1 MPLISIC
8 IPAYK
13 RTDFLKR
20 LLDSVASQTFKD
32 FELIVSDD
40 SNDNSVKDLLVSYNN
55 KFAIQYFKNEPAL
68 GTPANW
74 NFSISKAMGVWIK
87 LMHDDDWFTHDQS
100 LEFFAEA
107 AKDKPDVPFLFSA
120 FQNITYS
127 TGKVEVVKC
136 NFIDRLIL
144 SLTPLHLFKR
154 VYIGNPSCTMIRRD
168 IGLLYDTRFKF
179 VVDFEYYIRCMYKT
193 KSYWYIDKVLLNI
206 GFHEDQVTKY
216 TFLVPEVQIPENLVL
231 AEELG
236 YTIFRNILVY
246 DYYWRMFRN
255 LGVRDGAEIKK
266 YYNGTVHPLINQIIS
281 SQKNI
286 PVAMLKIG
294 IISKLCMFITY
305 LFSFFTK
312 AS

>member
-20 LLDSVASQTFKD
+20 LLDSVTSQTFKD
-32 FELIVSDD
+32 FEVIVSDD
-40 SNDNSVKDLLVSYNN
+40 SSDNSVKNLLVNYEH
-55 KFAIQYFKNEPAL
+55 KFTTRYFKNESAL

-74 NFSISKAMGVWIK
+74 NFAISKASGEWIK
-87 LMHDDDWFTHDQS
+87 LMHDDDWFTHDRS
-100 LEFFAEA
+100 LAFFAEA
-107 AKDKPDVPFLFSA
+107 AKTKPDVPFLFSA
-120 FQNITYS
+120 FQNITHDS
-127 TGKVEVVKC
+127 GKVEIVKC
-136 NFIDRLIL
+136 DFTDRLIL
-144 SLTPLHLFKR
+144 SLSPLHLFKR
-154 VYIGNPSCTMIRRD
+154 VYVGNPSCTMIKRN

-179 VVDFEYYIRCMYKT
+179 VVDFEYYIRCMYKA
-193 KSYWYIDKVLLNI
+193 KSYHYIDKVLLNI

-216 TFLVPEVQIPENLVL
+216 TFLVPEVQIPENLIL

-236 YTIFRNILVY
+236 YAIFRNMLVY

-255 LGVRDGAEIKK
+255 LGVRGGSEIKR
-266 YYNGTVHPLINQIIS
+266 YYNGAVHPLINQIIN

-286 PVAMLKIG
+286 PVGMLKIG
-294 IISKLCMFITY
+294 IVSKSCMFITY

-312 AS
+312 TS